1 MITKISLGILFFI
14 LFIRLLCFYK
24 PKFDLVESNKRYTLL
39 LWFNKYDSYNK
50 CNRVYVKLF

>member
-39 LWFNKYDSYNK
+39 LWFNKYDSYNN
-50 CNRVYVKLF
+50 CSRVYVKLF